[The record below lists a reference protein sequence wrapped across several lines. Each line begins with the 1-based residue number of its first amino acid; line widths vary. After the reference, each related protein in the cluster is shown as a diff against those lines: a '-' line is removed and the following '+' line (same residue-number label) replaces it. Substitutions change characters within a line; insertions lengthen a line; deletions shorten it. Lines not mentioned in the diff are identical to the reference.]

1 MRKDIAPHS
10 ATLAI
15 NGKLCASF
23 LFGFTAW
30 AVWPSTAE
38 WWQFGVM
45 SLMCAV
51 MAVAHLIGAIR
62 LMIKAHIRERQIKAF
77 LKQGR
82 VAGSSELATH
92 DALRQAGMTDE

>member
-1 MRKDIAPHS
+1 MSKDVAPYS

-15 NGKLCASF
+15 NGKLCTSF

-30 AVWPSTAE
+30 AIWPTTAE

-45 SLMCAV
+45 SVMFGV
-51 MAVAHLIGAIR
+51 MAVAHFLGAIR
-62 LMIKAHIRERQIKAF
+62 LMIKATIRERQIKKF

-82 VAGSSELATH
+82 EAGSSELATR
-92 DALRQAGMTDE
+92 DALRRAGMTDV

>member
-1 MRKDIAPHS
+1 MNRDVAPYS

-45 SLMCAV
+45 SVMCAV
-51 MAVAHLIGAIR
+51 MAVAHLLGAIR
-62 LMIKAHIRERQIKAF
+62 LMIKAHLRARQIKKF

-82 VAGSSELATH
+82 IAGSSELATR
-92 DALRQAGMTDE
+92 DALRRADMTDV